1 MQHLSVIAGV
11 SVLGH
16 KVFFSD
22 TVFCFPPPSFLFIP
36 LNIAHHAGKTH
47 ADGLAWSIAELKI
60 TCLKK
65 IKKEKDKECSVKN
78 HDSEKATIQSH
89 GQPRQFQM
97 FSHSCLI
104 YYDLFK
110 YVFFNP
116 NSFNSFQFF
125 PPGISK
131 KIKG

>member
-1 MQHLSVIAGV
+1 MQHLSVIAG
-11 SVLGH
+11 SLLLGH

-22 TVFCFPPPSFLFIP
+22 TVFCSPPLPFYLGILS
-36 LNIAHHAGKTH
+36 LNIAYHAGKIH
-47 ADGLAWSIAELKI
+47 ADGIAWSSAELKI

-65 IKKEKDKECSVKN
+65 KNKEKDKECSVKN
-78 HDSEKATIQSH
+78 HDSEKATTQSH
-89 GQPRQFQM
+89 GQPKQFQM

-116 NSFNSFQFF
+116 N
-125 PPGISK
+125 
-131 KIKG
+131 